1 VSAEKKRFPDKIMQ
15 SGEIVEME
23 ADDGV
28 MNFVCNDNDHVIEFL
43 AAFADFMTLT
53 AEAIAVDPTVFRQTA
68 IRLQATWENL
78 PSQTINRVAEK
89 VLFGT
94 EVDLLGKA
102 GFIWQRDV

>member
-1 VSAEKKRFPDKIMQ
+1 MGKKRFPDKIMTA
-15 SGEIVEME
+15 GESVELE
-23 ADDGV
+23 GNDGFIT
-28 MNFVCNDNDHVIEFL
+28 FVCNDDPRVVEFL

-78 PSQTINRVAEK
+78 PNQTMNRVAEK